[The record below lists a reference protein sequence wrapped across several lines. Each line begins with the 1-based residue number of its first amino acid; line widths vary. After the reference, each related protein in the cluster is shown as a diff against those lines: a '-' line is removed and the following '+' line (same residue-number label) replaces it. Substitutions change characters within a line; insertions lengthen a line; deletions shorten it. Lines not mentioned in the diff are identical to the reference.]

1 MVKKPDFDLQEAHK
15 YFASQCFNAAWDLIE
30 KQDRTPEEDEQ
41 MIRLN
46 QASQW
51 HWTQRDDYS
60 RKNASIGYW
69 QASRIYALVGE
80 ADNARK
86 YGFLCLEASDSDEI
100 EPFYLGYA
108 YEALA
113 RAESVAGN
121 KDKMNE
127 YLVKARQIAVQ
138 VDQAENRKWL
148 EDDLASIH

>member
-1 MVKKPDFDLQEAHK
+1 MEKKPDFDLQQAHK
-15 YFASQCFNAAWDLIE
+15 YFATYCFNAAWDLLE
-30 KQDRTPEEDEQ
+30 KHDRTPEENEQ

-51 HWTQRDDYS
+51 HWTQREDYS

-100 EPFYLGYA
+100 DPFYLGYA

-113 RAESVAGN
+113 RAESVAGD

-127 YLVKARQIAVQ
+127 YLAKARETAVR
-138 VDQAENRKWL
+138 VDKAENRKWL
-148 EDDLASIH
+148 EDDLESIQ

>member
-1 MVKKPDFDLQEAHK
+1 MPKKPDFDLQAAHK
-15 YFASQCFNAAWDLIE
+15 YFAAHCFNAAWDLIE

-46 QASQW
+46 QTSIW

-86 YGFLCLEASDSDEI
+86 YGLLCLEVSDSDEI

-138 VDQAENRKWL
+138 VDKAENRKWL
-148 EDDLASIH
+148 EDDLESIQ